1 MAVPMVSSAE
11 GMAFGGFKRLVGS
24 LRLFC
29 VAGVG
34 LNVVV
39 CVAGAAFCAP
49 DAAFAWQV
57 QHLEGTEIACARR
70 VREAFAPLN
79 SHLHHST
86 DTAHLAPLHLHHSTC
101 TTQVSQ
107 LNLHINFHNSIYTTQ
122 LAELNLHHPTHI
134 TRFTPSILHHSAH
147 TTPLATLK
155 LHHSTHTTHL
165 TTQLTQLNSHH

>member
-1 MAVPMVSSAE
+1 MTLDLRSQPSTIVRNRPREGHMAVPMVSSAE

-34 LNVVV
+34 LNVGSPLGRAVV
-39 CVAGAAFCAP
+39 CVAGAALCAP

-70 VREAFAPLN
+70 VREAFTPLN

-86 DTAHLAPLHLHHSTC
+86 DTAHLAPLHLHHSTY

-122 LAELNLHHPTHI
+122 LA
-134 TRFTPSILHHSAH
+134 
-147 TTPLATLK
+147 
-155 LHHSTHTTHL
+155 
-165 TTQLTQLNSHH
+165 